1 VTSPYIVTTK
11 RRCPGCDGT
20 RCDGQGYRPLS
31 RRAVATL
38 EEADTRVREI
48 LVEHGERAG
57 VAPPLPE
64 KGATLSP
71 LPDGTVIEVE
81 QVPWRHLAA
90 EAGYSLLTMDRIKRG
105 YFDAPTKPQILDAYN
120 ARQV

>member
-1 VTSPYIVTTK
+1 MPYIVTTK
-11 RRCPGCDGT
+11 RR
-20 RCDGQGYRPLS
+20 GYMGLGLVRSPRVVS

-38 EEADTRVREI
+38 EEADSLVREI

-64 KGATLSP
+64 GGATLSP

-81 QVPWRHLAA
+81 QTTWAILGGILDCNENVRLGLIKRA
-90 EAGYSLLTMDRIKRG
+90 EAGHRT
-105 YFDAPTKPQILDAYN
+105 AQQTILDAYN
-120 ARQV
+120 ARRA